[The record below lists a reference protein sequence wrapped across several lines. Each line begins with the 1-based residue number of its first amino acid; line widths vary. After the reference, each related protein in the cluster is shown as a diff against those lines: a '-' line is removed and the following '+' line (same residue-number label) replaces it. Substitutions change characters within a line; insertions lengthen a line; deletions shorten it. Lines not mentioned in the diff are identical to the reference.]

1 VNRYTAFV
9 RRVFN
14 LAIEWEVVG
23 GRNPVRRGVMAP
35 EHHRERFLTGAELR
49 ALFQAL
55 DREPNR
61 VAAGAIALLAATG
74 ARRGE
79 AMRARWEHIDVE
91 RRLWVVPVSKG
102 GRRRHIPLSDA
113 ALRILAR
120 QPRPDGC
127 PWVFPGQ
134 TARKPIGSLRNTWE
148 NVKAAAGLP
157 DDLRLHDLRHT
168 FASTLVSKG
177 RTLYEVSQ
185 LLGHSQISMTMRYAH
200 LAPQRLLDAANEAV
214 PDLASE

>member
-1 VNRYTAFV
+1 MNRYTAFV

-14 LAIEWEVVG
+14 LALEWEVVG
-23 GRNPVRRGVMAP
+23 GRNPVRRAVMAP
-35 EHHRERFLTGAELR
+35 EHHRERFLTEAELR

-55 DREPNR
+55 DREPNQ

-79 AMRARWEHIDVE
+79 AMTARWEHIDVE
-91 RRLWVVPVSKG
+91 RRLWVVPISKS

-134 TARKPIGSLRNTWE
+134 TGKKPIGCLRRTWKS
-148 NVKAAAGLP
+148 VKAAAGLP